1 LQSRDASQNKSANQD
16 RTMLAD
22 AFEALKKFDWG
33 TDISVLSPIDDAA
46 VAAHGDP
53 AVAQDLENRLL
64 AALKEQLSRDAH
76 DYVCRKLTIVGT
88 AASVPA
94 LADQLG
100 SKEQSHM
107 ARYAL
112 ERINV
117 PEAGAA
123 LRDALGKV
131 HGSQKIGVITSL
143 GSRRDGAAVAPLG
156 KLLQT
161 DDPAVARA
169 SALAVGTIGTVE
181 AAAVLQ
187 AALPSANGD
196 KQVVID
202 GLLACAEALL
212 ATDKHGEAKA
222 IYQSLS
228 GEQQPRLIRL
238 AATRGLLACARG

>member
-1 LQSRDASQNKSANQD
+1 
-16 RTMLAD
+16 MLAD

-33 TDISVLSPIDDAA
+33 TDLSVLSPIDDAA

-53 AVAQDLENRLL
+53 AVSQDLENRLL
-64 AALKEQLSRDAH
+64 AALKESLSRDAH
-76 DYVCRKLTIVGT
+76 DYVCRKLMIVGMV
-88 AASVPA
+88 ASVPA
-94 LADQLG
+94 LAGQLG
-100 SKEQSHM
+100 NKEQSHM

-123 LRDALGKV
+123 LRDALGTV
-131 HGSQKIGVITSL
+131 SGSQKIGVISSL
-143 GSRRDGAAVAPLG
+143 GSRRDAAAVAPLG
-156 KLLQT
+156 KLLGT

-169 SALAVGTIGTVE
+169 AALALGTIGTAE
-181 AAAVLQ
+181 SAAVLQ

-212 ATDKHGEAKA
+212 AADKHAEAKA
-222 IYQSLS
+222 IYQSLA
-228 GEQQPRLIRL
+228 GEQQPRLVRL
-238 AATRGLLACARG
+238 AATRGLLACARA

>member
-1 LQSRDASQNKSANQD
+1 
-16 RTMLAD
+16 MLTD

-33 TDISVLSPIDDAA
+33 TDLSVLTPIDDAA

-53 AVAQDLENRLL
+53 AVSQDLENRLL
-64 AALKEQLSRDAH
+64 AALKGNLSRDAH

-88 AASVPA
+88 ATSVPA
-94 LADQLG
+94 LAEQLG
-100 SKEQSHM
+100 NKDQSHM

-112 ERINV
+112 ERINA

-123 LRDALGKV
+123 LRDALGTV
-131 HGSQKIGVITSL
+131 SGSQKIGVISSL
-143 GSRRDGAAVAPLG
+143 GSRRDAAALAPLG
-156 KLLQT
+156 KLLRT

-169 SALAVGTIGTVE
+169 AALALGMIGTVE

-202 GLLACAEALL
+202 GLLACGEALL
-212 ATDKHGEAKA
+212 AADKRAEAKA
-222 IYQSLS
+222 IYESLS
-228 GEQQPRLIRL
+228 GDQQPRLVRL
-238 AATRGLLACARG
+238 AATRGLLACARA

>member
-1 LQSRDASQNKSANQD
+1 
-16 RTMLAD
+16 MLAD

-33 TDISVLSPIDDAA
+33 TDLSVLSPIDDAA

-53 AVAQDLENRLL
+53 AVSQDLENRLL
-64 AALKEQLSRDAH
+64 AALKENLSRDAH
-76 DYVCRKLTIVGT
+76 GYVCRKLLIVGT

-94 LADQLG
+94 LAGQLG
-100 SKEQSHM
+100 NKEQSHM

-112 ERINV
+112 ERMNV

-123 LRDALGKV
+123 LRDALGTV
-131 HGSQKIGVITSL
+131 SGSQKIGVISSL
-143 GSRRDGAAVAPLG
+143 GSRRDPAAAAPLG
-156 KLLQT
+156 KLLRS

-169 SALAVGTIGTVE
+169 AALALGMIGTVE
-181 AAAVLQ
+181 SAAVLQ

-196 KQVVID
+196 KQVLID

-212 ATDKHGEAKA
+212 ATDKHAEAKA
-222 IYQSLS
+222 IYQSLA

-238 AATRGLLACARG
+238 AATRGLLACARA